1 MGIRVRSSVIDNLV
15 QQQDT
20 NIIEPV
26 IVKKPRKKRE
36 KKEKVEQV
44 EVKPNTSEFLNA
56 GLVAKEESLRK
67 SIEKVRQEEEQLKL
81 LKKAKKRPIDEEK
94 KIAKTGNVNDFM
106 ALYNGYDMVDKLALK
121 KALEKELALDS
132 YQAYLKYTTPEYKS
146 YKLSRYLCQLGDY
159 IVQKVENG
167 EKVRLLISMPPR
179 HGKSYHLTENF
190 IGYCLTKNPQWKG
203 IIASSGASIAEG
215 FADKNRQKIDT
226 FGEEL
231 NGVQLSKSMNT
242 KSEFDVTYL
251 NESGKRVVG
260 GKVISAGLDGQITS
274 RGATIAIIDDPFKSK
289 VDSMRKSVRD
299 RVFDTF
305 TSAIATR
312 MEGFGNAI
320 IVIMTRWHDDDLIGR
335 LLKQKEV
342 GWKYIKLACEC
353 EDEEDDRL
361 KRKKGEF
368 LCPELGYDK
377 EWAEMKKIEVG
388 TSDWNALYQQKPPID
403 NGEIFNREWFRFYK
417 VLPEKFDEMWQSWDC
432 NFKKSDTSDFVAGQ
446 IWGRVG
452 ANYYLVKRLKAR
464 LSFTQTQNEIVRW
477 SVLYPKARRKFIED
491 RANGSAII
499 QTLKNQVSGIIAL
512 QNEGGKYAQAQ
523 AVQPLFEAGN
533 VYIPHPD
540 IDDSIEEYINEFTAF
555 PNGTNDDEVD
565 STCQGLNYYN
575 EKPKIRIDSKSLS
588 LGKAL
593 KGLFN

>member
-1 MGIRVRSSVIDNLV
+1 MGIRVRNSVIDNLV

-44 EVKPNTSEFLNA
+44 EIKPNTSEFLNA

-179 HGKSYHLTENF
+179 HGKTFHLTENF
-190 IGYCLTKNPQWKG
+190 IGYCLIKHPQWKG
-203 IIASSGASIAEG
+203 IIASSGANMEEG

-242 KSEFDVTYL
+242 KAEFDVTYL

-260 GKVISAGLDGQITS
+260 GKVISAGLDGQING
-274 RGATIAIIDDPFKSK
+274 RGATIAVIDDPFKSK
-289 VDSMRKSVRD
+289 IDSSRKSVRD

-361 KRKKGEF
+361 KRKKGEM

-388 TSDWNALYQQKPPID
+388 TSDWNALYQQRPPID
-403 NGEIFNREWFRFYK
+403 NGEIFQRDWFRFYK

-523 AVQPLFEAGN
+523 SVQPLFEAGN

>member
-1 MGIRVRSSVIDNLV
+1 MGIRVRNSVIDNLV

-26 IVKKPRKKRE
+26 IIKKPRKKRE

-44 EVKPNTSEFLNA
+44 EVKPNTSEFLNT

-81 LKKAKKRPIDEEK
+81 LKKAKKRHIDEEK

-146 YKLSRYLCQLGDY
+146 YKLSRYLCQLADY
-159 IVQKVENG
+159 VVQKVENG
-167 EKVRLLISMPPR
+167 EKVRLLVSMPPR
-179 HGKSYHLTENF
+179 HGKTFHLTENF
-190 IGYCLTKNPQWKG
+190 MAYCVTRNPKWKG

-242 KSEFDVTYL
+242 KAEFDVTYL
-251 NESGKRVVG
+251 NEQGKRVVG
-260 GKVISAGLDGQITS
+260 GKVISAGLDGQITG
-274 RGATIAIIDDPFKSK
+274 RGATIAIVDDPFKSK
-289 VDSMRKSVRD
+289 IDSMRKSVRD
-299 RVFDTF
+299 KVFDAF

-335 LLKQKEV
+335 LLKQEAV

-353 EDEEDDRL
+353 EDEADDRL

-377 EWAEMKKIEVG
+377 EWAEAKKIEVG

>member
-1 MGIRVRSSVIDNLV
+1 MLKDEELV
-15 QQQDT
+15 GT
-20 NIIEPV
+20 IINDYEEV
-26 IVKKPRKKRE
+26 KKKPRKKRE
-36 KKEKVEQV
+36 SKKKVTKQD
-44 EVKPNTSEFLNA
+44 TSEYLNA
-56 GLVAKEESLRK
+56 GLIAKEESLRK
-67 SIEKVRQEEEQLKL
+67 SVEKVKKEEEKLKL
-81 LKKAKKRPIDEEK
+81 LKKGKKTIIDEEK
-94 KIAKTGNVNDFM
+94 KIAKTGNINDFM
-106 ALYNGYDMVDKLALK
+106 ELYKGYDPMERLAIQ

-190 IGYCLTKNPQWKG
+190 IGYCLTKHPQWKG

-215 FADKNRQKIDT
+215 FSDKNRQKIDI

-368 LCPELGYDK
+368 LCPELGYDAQ
-377 EWAEMKKIEVG
+377 WAEMKKIEVG

-403 NGEIFNREWFRFYK
+403 NGEVFQRDWFRFYK

-446 IWGRVG
+446 VWGRVG
-452 ANYYLVKRLKAR
+452 ANYYLVKRLKSR
-464 LSFTQTQNEIVRW
+464 LSFTQTQNEIIRW
-477 SVLYPKARRKFIED
+477 SALYPKARRKFIED

-540 IDDSIEEYINEFTAF
+540 IDNTIEEYINEFTAF

-575 EKPKIRIDSKSLS
+575 ERPKIKMDDKSIS
-588 LGKAL
+588 FGRAL
-593 KGLFN
+593 RGFFG